1 MRLCKSVRLAVA
13 SFPVLALLAGAPL
26 CGEAEQGVTTAQI
39 AVAVPPYVR
48 RGDEVEARYRAYRDR
63 LQHLYEVLFAR
74 AKRDAPALFPT
85 LEAASPKPVLHG
97 YQILPKLVPDAP
109 PPSERPRA
117 KSSWYSWPWTEQLI
131 DRDRQKLDRL
141 EAELDRLA
149 TLTATE
155 RKAAYEKMVADY
167 RQLAQSQRMIDAH
180 IQYNRLWQPAIAND
194 KPGYD
199 RQTALHNAVLERQA
213 ILDALSAPDEAA
225 FHKALSGLTGIDG
238 EKARDAVETELRE
251 REKALARAIH
261 EATDHI
267 TPPPFLHIEH
277 PTPHRWIVHV
287 PFYTDIEDSEFI
299 RSFKTAIES
308 VWQLRDGDHEF
319 AVQLSIIYVS
329 ATRLYRE
336 RPECGGNGPS
346 ACLPPQKG
354 EQPNLTAHVALF
366 PKDGAVLT
374 TGAISTHVTGRVIAL
389 GPHDLAP
396 HVLAHEFGHILG
408 FKDVYFRGYQD
419 LGADGY
425 QVMEVVAEPED
436 IMGAPGNGRVLRHH
450 FARIIGQN

>member
-39 AVAVPPYVR
+39 AVAVPPDVR

-63 LQHLYEVLFAR
+63 LQHLYEVLSAR

-85 LEAASPKPVLHG
+85 IEAARPKPVSHG

-131 DRDRQKLDRL
+131 DRDRQKLDGL
-141 EAELDRLA
+141 EAELDRIA

-167 RQLAQSQRMIDAH
+167 RQLSQSQRTIDAH

-199 RQTALHNAVLERQA
+199 RQTVLHSAVIERQA

-225 FHKALSGLTGIDG
+225 FHKALSGLKGIDG
-238 EKARDAVETELRE
+238 DKARDA
-251 REKALARAIH
+251 
-261 EATDHI
+261 
-267 TPPPFLHIEH
+267 
-277 PTPHRWIVHV
+277 
-287 PFYTDIEDSEFI
+287 
-299 RSFKTAIES
+299 
-308 VWQLRDGDHEF
+308 
-319 AVQLSIIYVS
+319 
-329 ATRLYRE
+329 
-336 RPECGGNGPS
+336 
-346 ACLPPQKG
+346 
-354 EQPNLTAHVALF
+354 
-366 PKDGAVLT
+366 
-374 TGAISTHVTGRVIAL
+374 
-389 GPHDLAP
+389 
-396 HVLAHEFGHILG
+396 
-408 FKDVYFRGYQD
+408 
-419 LGADGY
+419 
-425 QVMEVVAEPED
+425 
-436 IMGAPGNGRVLRHH
+436 
-450 FARIIGQN
+450 

>member
-26 CGEAEQGVTTAQI
+26 CGEVEQGATTAQS
-39 AVAVPPYVR
+39 AASVPPYVR

-109 PPSERPRA
+109 PPGHYVLPIFSPQPDLRMLNLYASIA
-117 KSSWYSWPWTEQLI
+117 KNAKCLMVCAP
-131 DRDRQKLDRL
+131 
-141 EAELDRLA
+141 

-167 RQLAQSQRMIDAH
+167 RQLSQSQRMIDAH

-251 REKALARAIH
+251 REKALAREIH

-299 RSFKTAIES
+299 RSFKTAVES
-308 VWQLRDGDHEF
+308 VWRLGDGDDEF
-319 AVQLSIIYVS
+319 SLSAGLNALASMLARDARQTRGAAVL
-329 ATRLYRE
+329 R
-336 RPECGGNGPS
+336 GPS
-346 ACLPPQKG
+346 SGSAFSQG
-354 EQPNLTAHVALF
+354 
-366 PKDGAVLT
+366 VL
-374 TGAISTHVTGRVIAL
+374 V
-389 GPHDLAP
+389 
-396 HVLAHEFGHILG
+396 
-408 FKDVYFRGYQD
+408 
-419 LGADGY
+419 
-425 QVMEVVAEPED
+425 
-436 IMGAPGNGRVLRHH
+436 
-450 FARIIGQN
+450 

>member
-1 MRLCKSVRLAVA
+1 MKVKRSKLTAW
-13 SFPVLALLAGAPL
+13 ALLLGLIGGSVL
-26 CGEAEQGVTTAQI
+26 CGTAEQGATTAQTTS
-39 AVAVPPYVR
+39 AAPPYVR

-63 LQHLYEVLFAR
+63 LQRFHEVLSAR

-85 LEAASPKPVLHG
+85 IEAARPKPVSHG

-167 RQLAQSQRMIDAH
+167 RQLSQSQRTIDAH

-213 ILDALSAPDEAA
+213 ILDALGAADEAT
-225 FHKALSGLTGIDG
+225 FRKALSGLKGIDG
-238 EKARDAVETELRE
+238 EKERDAVETELRE
-251 REKALARAIH
+251 HEKTLARAIH

-277 PTPHRWIVHV
+277 PAPHRWIVHV

-299 RSFKTAIES
+299 RSFQTAVES
-308 VWQLRDGDHEF
+308 VWRLGDCDDEF
-319 AVQLSIIYVS
+319 AVQLSITYIS

-354 EQPNLTAHVALF
+354 EQLNLNAHVALF

-374 TGAISTHVTGRVIAL
+374 TGAISTHVTGRAIAL